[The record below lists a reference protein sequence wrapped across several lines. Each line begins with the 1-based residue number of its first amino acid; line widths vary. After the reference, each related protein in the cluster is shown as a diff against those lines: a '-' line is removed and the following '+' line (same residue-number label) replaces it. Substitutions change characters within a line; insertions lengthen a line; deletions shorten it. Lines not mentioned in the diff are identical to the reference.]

1 MGKHTIKQ
9 RNDYIIVIPTFNRV
23 STFSKKTYTRIIQP
37 YKLEK
42 RVILL
47 IQTNEDALCYKQHFP
62 ELKQLRTPKGLLAT
76 VNYVADYFPINKKI
90 VMMHDDLNRIL
101 YVEPPSAKRITVKDA
116 NAFFNHMF
124 TTMKKNKC
132 NLGGVYPTDYPL
144 TMVTQPTFTT
154 DLRFIHDPLTFI
166 INQRVKLDTKF
177 TDHKMDFQRTIEFY
191 KKDKKV
197 LRMNH
202 YTFSTPYNPK
212 SNEGGFG
219 YRTPEKE
226 KEVVKLFLEKYKPYI
241 KTISIHKDG
250 STSLILQK
258 NPNSSG

>member
-144 TMVTQPTFTT
+144 TMVTQPAFTT

-166 INQRVKLDTKF
+166 INQRVKLDPNYAC
-177 TDHKMDFQRTIEFY
+177 KMDFERTIKFY
-191 KKDKKV
+191 QIDKKV
-197 LRMNH
+197 LRNNH
-202 YTFSTPYNPK
+202 VTISTKYNPK
-212 SNEGGFG
+212 NVEGGFG
-219 YRTPEKE
+219 YRDN
-226 KEVVKLFLEKYKPYI
+226 VQEKYETSKFVAKYNKYI
-241 KTISIHKDG
+241 KNIKVHKNGTTSI
-250 STSLILQK
+250 ILKKQTL
-258 NPNSSG
+258 